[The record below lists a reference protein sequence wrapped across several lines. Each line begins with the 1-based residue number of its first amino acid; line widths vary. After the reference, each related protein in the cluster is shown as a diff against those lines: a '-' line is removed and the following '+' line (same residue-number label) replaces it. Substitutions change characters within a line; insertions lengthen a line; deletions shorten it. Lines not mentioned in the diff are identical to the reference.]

1 LLESV
6 HHGYGDFMKKSL
18 STLISL
24 RRTVRIGIPI
34 YKAAAREK
42 YPPIEPSRNGFAGI
56 PPSDGVTAHHE
67 VTVECIGEPSPQTGY
82 LIGIQELDSAVR
94 MHLAPLLGS
103 FFCSEKV
110 TEPVDIVIQMGQ
122 LLERH
127 LPPGVRLA
135 SLQWSPGPF
144 VKLLWSTAMREQAI
158 VTEQFEF
165 SAAHRLHC
173 PELSDEEN
181 RRTFG
186 KCNHPS
192 GHGHNYRL
200 AVAVRVRVGTGA
212 PTLSTGTLE
221 GIVGRSVLDRFDHR
235 HLNVDCPEFAT
246 LNPSVENIARVCHS
260 LLENEISA
268 AGAEL
273 DHVTVW
279 ETEKTSATY
288 PAVGLLSAAL

>member
-1 LLESV
+1 
-6 HHGYGDFMKKSL
+6 MKKSL

-24 RRTVRIGIPI
+24 QRTVRIGIPAC
-34 YKAAAREK
+34 KAGAREK

-67 VTVECIGEPSPQTGY
+67 VTVECIGEPNPQTGY
-82 LIGIQELDSAVR
+82 LIGIQEIDATVR
-94 MHLAPLLGS
+94 AHLAPLLAS
-103 FFCSEKV
+103 LFCAEQATK
-110 TEPVDIVIQMGQ
+110 PVDAVIRMGDLIDQ
-122 LLERH
+122 H
-127 LPPGVRLA
+127 LPPGVHLA
-135 SLQWSPGPF
+135 SLRWAPGPF
-144 VKLLWSTAMREQAI
+144 VNLLWSPAMREQAI

-200 AVAVRVRVGTGA
+200 AVAVRVRAGAGA

-221 GIVGRSVLDRFDHR
+221 SIVGRSVLDRFDHR
-235 HLNVDCPEFAT
+235 HLNVDCPEFAQ
-246 LNPSVENIARVCHS
+246 LNPSVENIARVCHG
-260 LLENEISA
+260 LLESEILA

-273 DHVTVW
+273 HHVTVW

-288 PAVGLLSAAL
+288 PAVGLISAAL